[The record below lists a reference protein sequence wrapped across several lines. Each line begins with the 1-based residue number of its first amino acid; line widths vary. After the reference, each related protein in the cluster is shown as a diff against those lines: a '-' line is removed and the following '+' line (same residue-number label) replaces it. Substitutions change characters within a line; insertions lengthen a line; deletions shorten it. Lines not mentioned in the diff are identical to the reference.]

1 MDTNIF
7 IKITFSWIITF
18 VIMTSSVQESE
29 GTCTVP
35 SYSFPLNTTS
45 PNYCAAG
52 SEVEP
57 FTECTYDCDQT
68 GYILDGEA
76 TTTCLIVGTFSS
88 NPPTCRDIESPTIS
102 CQDNITTSTD
112 PGLNYATVIIADPV
126 VADNSG
132 DIKLNLPDSYRV
144 FIGVSVVRF
153 EAVDDGGNSAACS
166 VFVTVEDTEPPSLTC
181 PGTLNV
187 TNDPGLNYAV
197 VTWDDIEIEDNSG
210 QFVSNGPSYPSGT
223 KFPIGQTTVQVSASD
238 LSSNIGT
245 CSFVVVVRD
254 VEPPTLICAED
265 FTTTTDPGAFY
276 ADVMITPPTVQ
287 DNSNPLI
294 NQSEAYPVR
303 LVIGSSAIT
312 FSAKDGAGNLAEC
325 TVVITVLDVEPPE
338 LMCPDDI
345 VVSAQP
351 NQDTTAVLWAEPTAT
366 DNSQNPVSTPI
377 GDFPSGSIFSIG
389 TTPVTY
395 TASDVYGNIGSCVL
409 QVTVRDYDECET
421 VFNQCNGNAE
431 CTNTPGGY
439 TCQCDAGYSG
449 DGFTC
454 LEIDECTTNDHNCD
468 SNAGCVNT
476 DGSFECQCMD
486 GYSGDG
492 FTCQDINECDL
503 DLSECHPLAEC
514 NNTIGSYTCTCLS
527 GYTGNGILCTN
538 IDECT
543 TGDHGCDINADC
555 VDSDGSFECQCRDG
569 YTGNGTTC
577 TDINECTSGDSNCDE
592 NAECTNTDGSFVC
605 QCVTGFSGDGNTCD
619 DIDECSLVQD
629 ICDENAECTNTD
641 GSFVCECLTGF
652 TGDGTT
658 CDDDNECISD
668 EHDCDD
674 NAECFNTDGSFICEC
689 LPGFSGDGIQCED
702 IDECSSGEDDCDEN
716 AECINTDG
724 SFICECLP
732 GYSGNGTSCGAFD
745 ICETLTPCPSVA
757 ECINEIDSYTCQCRS
772 GYETVTVSTGVDG
785 SVVCGDVDECSSSI
799 TDCDVNAVCVNTVG
813 SYECVCGDGYA
824 GDGISCEAVDSCLS
838 SPCQNG
844 GVCTSGDNSYQCE
857 CPSDFTGINCNTE
870 VVQNEP
876 IEVIEHPSSQE
887 IEYGNSISLS
897 CAFQNAESF
906 TWKKSEQL
914 LLDSTDRSPLVISP
928 ALPRDQGYYSCIGY
942 GENGE
947 ELETDAALVTMTGV
961 TNYIVTASFDLTYE
975 DTLADPNSDLFVETA
990 ATIQNF
996 VNIGLQNTAGFSSPP
1011 EAKVNA
1017 LTSGSVIAEIV
1028 IFVTNGT
1035 SDEVG
1040 QLSLVETALL
1050 SQAESS
1056 DGFMDPSSVSVMST
1070 VTCPFLTWMSPYGAV
1085 NFTTGPVDSEALST
1099 GLCPSYKLNHGQ
1111 PIGKAL
1117 CVGDGL
1123 SPSYWDPVD
1132 NCGRNLT
1139 ADEQL
1144 ILLEE
1149 TPVTIDNVADIA
1161 ESTSELTSS
1170 SESLTSDGVASVSR
1184 LLEDIAE
1191 ARSPE
1196 PAVCGFVI
1204 ETVQNI
1210 LSASP
1215 DELAGAQTES
1225 GATSRAVASLEEQ
1238 LFIVDISASN
1248 GTYRRVEENLAVE
1261 VVELSPETLRSGL
1274 SASLTVSGGS
1284 DKIAADDFKLLV
1296 GEETD
1301 VDDEPDA
1308 LLDLPPEIGDVISAG
1323 DNVRCSFTT
1332 FADPALFQS
1341 PSLAVNEN
1349 STGPYRTANSPVI
1362 SATVGGSVI
1371 NGLTQPVVVSFKPL
1385 NPNATNATCVFWDF
1399 EANNGTGDWSTEGCR
1414 LSNTSTDSRPVCQCD
1429 HLTNFAVLM
1438 DIYGG
1443 STLSDREDFILEI
1456 LSYVGCSMSV
1466 FGLVITIITYLSN
1479 RKFRMKNPNQILLC
1493 LCFSLLGLYV
1503 TFLTMI
1509 ALDAERGVVEVGV
1522 IPCSIVAGLLHFFTL
1537 SSLAWMCVEGFNMYL
1552 MFVRVVDSYVSNF
1565 ILKASFCAWG
1575 LPAVVVFITAGVT
1588 RDTYAQTDFCFVS
1601 LWPQVGGLLIPI
1613 GLILLFNIVV
1623 FALVMKRLTKTV
1635 RGKQQN
1641 EKAER
1646 RQRIRR
1652 FQNAISILLLMGL
1665 TWSVGYLSLIQATSV
1680 VVQGIFTVLNSLQG
1694 YFIFM
1699 LYCVRQP
1706 QVRRQWRAQFSC
1718 CLPESLRV
1726 SLDSSTSRFSST
1738 VNTRTTTTW
1747 KPNNQPSKKG
1757 LNTVSKFNPNSVPTS
1772 TTENL
1777 GSRMYNDRI

>member
-1 MDTNIF
+1 
-7 IKITFSWIITF
+7 
-18 VIMTSSVQESE
+18 
-29 GTCTVP
+29 
-35 SYSFPLNTTS
+35 
-45 PNYCAAG
+45 
-52 SEVEP
+52 
-57 FTECTYDCDQT
+57 
-68 GYILDGEA
+68 
-76 TTTCLIVGTFSS
+76 
-88 NPPTCRDIESPTIS
+88 
-102 CQDNITTSTD
+102 
-112 PGLNYATVIIADPV
+112 
-126 VADNSG
+126 
-132 DIKLNLPDSYRV
+132 
-144 FIGVSVVRF
+144 
-153 EAVDDGGNSAACS
+153 
-166 VFVTVEDTEPPSLTC
+166 
-181 PGTLNV
+181 
-187 TNDPGLNYAV
+187 
-197 VTWDDIEIEDNSG
+197 
-210 QFVSNGPSYPSGT
+210 
-223 KFPIGQTTVQVSASD
+223 
-238 LSSNIGT
+238 
-245 CSFVVVVRD
+245 
-254 VEPPTLICAED
+254 
-265 FTTTTDPGAFY
+265 
-276 ADVMITPPTVQ
+276 
-287 DNSNPLI
+287 
-294 NQSEAYPVR
+294 
-303 LVIGSSAIT
+303 
-312 FSAKDGAGNLAEC
+312 
-325 TVVITVLDVEPPE
+325 
-338 LMCPDDI
+338 
-345 VVSAQP
+345 
-351 NQDTTAVLWAEPTAT
+351 
-366 DNSQNPVSTPI
+366 
-377 GDFPSGSIFSIG
+377 
-389 TTPVTY
+389 
-395 TASDVYGNIGSCVL
+395 
-409 QVTVRDYDECET
+409 
-421 VFNQCNGNAE
+421 
-431 CTNTPGGY
+431 
-439 TCQCDAGYSG
+439 
-449 DGFTC
+449 
-454 LEIDECTTNDHNCD
+454 
-468 SNAGCVNT
+468 
-476 DGSFECQCMD
+476 
-486 GYSGDG
+486 
-492 FTCQDINECDL
+492 
-503 DLSECHPLAEC
+503 
-514 NNTIGSYTCTCLS
+514 
-527 GYTGNGILCTN
+527 
-538 IDECT
+538 
-543 TGDHGCDINADC
+543 
-555 VDSDGSFECQCRDG
+555 
-569 YTGNGTTC
+569 
-577 TDINECTSGDSNCDE
+577 
-592 NAECTNTDGSFVC
+592 
-605 QCVTGFSGDGNTCD
+605 
-619 DIDECSLVQD
+619 
-629 ICDENAECTNTD
+629 
-641 GSFVCECLTGF
+641 
-652 TGDGTT
+652 
-658 CDDDNECISD
+658 
-668 EHDCDD
+668 
-674 NAECFNTDGSFICEC
+674 
-689 LPGFSGDGIQCED
+689 
-702 IDECSSGEDDCDEN
+702 
-716 AECINTDG
+716 
-724 SFICECLP
+724 
-732 GYSGNGTSCGAFD
+732 
-745 ICETLTPCPSVA
+745 
-757 ECINEIDSYTCQCRS
+757 
-772 GYETVTVSTGVDG
+772 
-785 SVVCGDVDECSSSI
+785 
-799 TDCDVNAVCVNTVG
+799 
-813 SYECVCGDGYA
+813 
-824 GDGISCEAVDSCLS
+824 
-838 SPCQNG
+838 
-844 GVCTSGDNSYQCE
+844 
-857 CPSDFTGINCNTE
+857 
-870 VVQNEP
+870 
-876 IEVIEHPSSQE
+876 
-887 IEYGNSISLS
+887 
-897 CAFQNAESF
+897 
-906 TWKKSEQL
+906 
-914 LLDSTDRSPLVISP
+914 
-928 ALPRDQGYYSCIGY
+928 
-942 GENGE
+942 
-947 ELETDAALVTMTGV
+947 
-961 TNYIVTASFDLTYE
+961 
-975 DTLADPNSDLFVETA
+975 
-990 ATIQNF
+990 
-996 VNIGLQNTAGFSSPP
+996 
-1011 EAKVNA
+1011 
-1017 LTSGSVIAEIV
+1017 
-1028 IFVTNGT
+1028 
-1035 SDEVG
+1035 
-1040 QLSLVETALL
+1040 
-1050 SQAESS
+1050 
-1056 DGFMDPSSVSVMST
+1056 
-1070 VTCPFLTWMSPYGAV
+1070 MSPYGAV

-1111 PIGKAL
+1111 PIGRAL

-1123 SPSYWDPVD
+1123 SPSYWDPAD

-1261 VVELSPETLRSGL
+1261 VVELSPEILRSGL

-1308 LLDLPPEIGDVISAG
+1308 LIDLPSEIGDVISAG

-1371 NGLTQPVVVSFKPL
+1371 NGLTEPVVVSFKPL

-1466 FGLVITIITYLSN
+1466 FGLVITMITYLSN

-1509 ALDAERGVVEVGV
+1509 ALDAERGVVEVSV

-1613 GLILLFNIVV
+1613 GLILLFNVVV

-1747 KPNNQPSKKG
+1747 KPNNQPSKKA